1 MGMITRV
8 AGVALAALTWFD
20 PLGLPLA
27 LRVALFIL
35 GFDMSGILGKVG
47 IIALVFLLPPVFG
60 PEVGAFV
67 IALFVML
74 VAELLVFAFELDRL
88 YRLLLKPGA
97 VFVAA
102 YIALGLEPALIVA
115 GADLVVNMLSKW
127 KSLKAKTVYKAG
139 PRAKPAQQPQRKG
152 K

>member
-8 AGVALAALTWFD
+8 VGVALAALAWFD
-20 PLGLPLA
+20 PLGFPLA

-35 GFDMSGILGKVG
+35 GFDMAGILGKIVLFA
-47 IIALVFLLPPVFG
+47 IIFLLPPVFG

-74 VAELLVFAFELDRL
+74 IVELLIFAFEIDRW

-102 YIALGLEPALIVA
+102 FLALGFQPALIVA
-115 GADLVVNMLSKW
+115 GVDLLINMASKW
-127 KSLKAKTVYKAG
+127 KSRKPKAVKAG
-139 PRAKPAQQPQRKG
+139 PRPKAVQPARSSK
-152 K
+152 

>member
-1 MGMITRV
+1 MGMITRL
-8 AGVALAALTWFD
+8 AGVALAALAWFD
-20 PLGLPLA
+20 PLGFPLA

-35 GFDMSGILGKVG
+35 GFDMAGILGKVALFA
-47 IIALVFLLPPVFG
+47 IIFLLPPVFG

-74 VAELLVFAFELDRL
+74 VVELLIFAFEIDRW

-102 YIALGLEPALIVA
+102 FLALGFQPALIVA
-115 GADLVVNMLSKW
+115 GIDLLINMASRW
-127 KSLKAKTVYKAG
+127 KSRKPKVVKAG
-139 PRAKPAQQPQRKG
+139 PRKAQEPARRG

>member
-8 AGVALAALTWFD
+8 AGVAFAALAWFD
-20 PLGLPLA
+20 PLGFPLA

-35 GFDMSGILGKVG
+35 GFDMAGLVGKVVLFA
-47 IIALVFLLPPVFG
+47 IIFLLPPVFG

-74 VAELLVFAFELDRL
+74 VAELLLFAFEFDRL

-102 YIALGLEPALIVA
+102 FLALGFQPALIVA
-115 GADLVVNMLSKW
+115 GVDLLINMASKW
-127 KSLKAKTVYKAG
+127 KSGKAKTVKAG
-139 PRAKPAQQPQRKG
+139 PRAKPAQQPQRRSK
-152 K
+152 